1 MEGEDA
7 EWRSEEEGLE
17 SESDEN
23 GGELYGESEDIKE
36 GDEEEWE
43 EKYEGDAEELGGDE
57 GELKDEDEDDTE
69 GGDNVE
75 EG

>member
-23 GGELYGESEDIKE
+23 
-36 GDEEEWE
+36 
-43 EKYEGDAEELGGDE
+43 E

>member
-1 MEGEDA
+1 MVR
-7 EWRSEEEGLE
+7 WVR
-17 SESDEN
+17 EN

-43 EKYEGDAEELGGDE
+43 EEYEGDAEELGGDE